1 MSKIRAIDLNFDR
14 DHIWHPYTSM
24 THPIPV
30 YPVTHANN
38 NMIYLETGEQLIDGM
53 SSWWSAIHGYNH
65 DAINKAMIEQ
75 INSMSHVMFGGLTHY
90 SAVAL
95 CKKLVSIT
103 PKKLSKVFLADSGSV
118 SVEVA
123 IKMAL
128 QYWLSQGLTNKQKLM
143 TPYKGYHGDTFAAM
157 SVCDPINSMH
167 SLYKGFLPEHVFV
180 PAPVSSFTS
189 RFDQNERKELER
201 YFEQNHQQVAA
212 FIIEP
217 IVQNAGGMNFY
228 HPEYL
233 ATVRKLCTQYN
244 VLLICD
250 EIATG
255 FGRTGKLFAVEHAH
269 VEPDIMCIGKALTGG
284 TMTLAATLTSDK
296 IAKGISDGQA
306 GVLMHGPT
314 FMGNPLACA
323 AACASIDILLSQD
336 WQQRI
341 AQINN
346 QLQAL
351 HRCSEFEEVADVRVL
366 GAIGVVE
373 LSPSSAAID
382 IATIQAFFVK
392 QGVWI
397 RPFGKLI
404 YLMPAYISDAA
415 SIQTLCNAIY
425 DAIKNKH
432 YCVHSHK
439 ASSELISQ

>member
-1 MSKIRAIDLNFDR
+1 MNKKQTIDLDFDR

-24 THPIPV
+24 TQPIPV
-30 YPVTHANN
+30 YPVTHAKHNI
-38 NMIYLETGEQLIDGM
+38 IYLETGEQLIDGM
-53 SSWWSAIHGYNH
+53 ASWWSAIHGYNH
-65 DAINKAMIEQ
+65 PILNNAMVEQ
-75 INSMSHVMFGGLTHY
+75 INTMSHVMFGGITHK
-90 SAVAL
+90 SAVTL
-95 CKKLVSIT
+95 CKKLVDIT
-103 PKKLSKVFLADSGSV
+103 PPDLTKVFLADSGSV

-128 QYWLSQGLTNKQKLM
+128 QYWLSQGINTKQKLM

-157 SVCDPINSMH
+157 SVCDPVNSMH

-180 PAPVSSFTS
+180 PAPVSKFDGD
-189 RFDQNERKELER
+189 FDQAEAQTLER
-201 YFEQNHQQVAA
+201 FFKAHHHEVAA

-228 HPEYL
+228 HPAYL
-233 ATVRKLCTQYN
+233 ACVRKLCTQYN

-255 FGRTGKLFAVEHAH
+255 FGRTGKLFAVEHGNI
-269 VEPDIMCIGKALTGG
+269 EPDIMCIGKALTGG
-284 TMTLAATLTSDK
+284 SMTLSATLTSNK
-296 IAKGISDGQA
+296 IATGISEGEA

-323 AACASIDILLSQD
+323 VACASIDLLLAQN

-341 AQINN
+341 SDINT
-346 QLQAL
+346 QLQQLNKCNELDA
-351 HRCSEFEEVADVRVL
+351 VANVRTL

-373 LSPSSAAID
+373 LTDVAGSVDVAK
-382 IATIQAFFVK
+382 IQAYFVE

-404 YLMPAYISDAA
+404 YLMPPYISDSA
-415 SIQTLCNAIY
+415 SIKTLCDAIY
-425 DAIKNKH
+425 TAIAGKH
-432 YCVHSHK
+432 YC
-439 ASSELISQ
+439 

>member
-1 MSKIRAIDLNFDR
+1 MSNKYTIDLNFDR

-24 THPIPV
+24 TQPIPV
-30 YPVTHANN
+30 YPVTHANHN
-38 NMIYLETGEQLIDGM
+38 LIHLETGEQLIDGM
-53 SSWWSAIHGYNH
+53 ASWWSAIHGYNH
-65 DAINKAMIEQ
+65 PVLNNAMIEQ
-75 INSMSHVMFGGLTHY
+75 INNMSHVMFGGITHK
-90 SAVAL
+90 SAIEL
-95 CKKLVSIT
+95 CKKLVAIT
-103 PKKLSKVFLADSGSV
+103 SKSLTKVFLADSGSV

-128 QYWLSQGLTNKQKLM
+128 QYWLSQGINTKQKLM

-157 SVCDPINSMH
+157 SVCDPVNSMH

-180 PAPVSSFTS
+180 PAPVSKFGSEFNQAEAQT
-189 RFDQNERKELER
+189 LEH
-201 YFEQNHQQVAA
+201 YFKTHHHEVAA

-233 ATVRKLCTQYN
+233 ACVRKLCSQYN

-255 FGRTGKLFAVEHAH
+255 FGRTGKLFAVEHAGI
-269 VEPDIMCIGKALTGG
+269 EPDILCIGKALTGG
-284 TMTLAATLTSDK
+284 SMTLSATLTSDN
-296 IAKGISDGQA
+296 IATGISEGEA

-323 AACASIDILLSQD
+323 VACASIDLLLQQD
-336 WQQRI
+336 WEKRI
-341 AQINN
+341 SDLNT
-346 QLQAL
+346 QLQQLNKCTELEA
-351 HRCSEFEEVADVRVL
+351 VADVRTL

-373 LSPSSAAID
+373 LTEEAGSVDVAK
-382 IATIQAFFVK
+382 IQHFFVE

-404 YLMPAYISDAA
+404 YLMPPYISDAK
-415 SIQTLCNAIY
+415 SIKTLCNAIY
-425 DAIKNKH
+425 DAIEGKH
-432 YCVHSHK
+432 YR
-439 ASSELISQ
+439 

>member
-1 MSKIRAIDLNFDR
+1 MNKKQTIDLDFDR

-24 THPIPV
+24 RQPIPV
-30 YPVTHANN
+30 YPVTHANHN
-38 NMIYLETGEQLIDGM
+38 LIYLETGEQLIDGM
-53 SSWWSAIHGYNH
+53 ASWWSAIHGYNH
-65 DAINKAMIEQ
+65 PVLNNAMIEQ
-75 INSMSHVMFGGLTHY
+75 INSMSHVMFGGITHN
-90 SAVAL
+90 SAVEL
-95 CKKLVSIT
+95 CKRLITIT
-103 PKKLSKVFLADSGSV
+103 PKSLTKVFLADSGSV

-128 QYWLSQGLTNKQKLM
+128 QYWLSQGFTHKQKLM

-157 SVCDPINSMH
+157 SVCDPVNSMH

-180 PAPVSSFTS
+180 PAPVSK
-189 RFDQNERKELER
+189 FDGEFNQAEAKTLEQ
-201 YFEQNHQQVAA
+201 YFKTHHHEVAA

-228 HPEYL
+228 HPAYL
-233 ATVRKLCTQYN
+233 ACVRKLCTQYN

-255 FGRTGKLFAVEHAH
+255 FGRTGKLFAVEHANI
-269 VEPDIMCIGKALTGG
+269 EPDILCIGKALTGG
-284 TMTLAATLTSDK
+284 SMTLSATLTSDK
-296 IAKGISDGQA
+296 IAIGISEGEA

-323 AACASIDILLSQD
+323 VACASIDLLLAQD

-341 AQINN
+341 SDINT
-346 QLQAL
+346 QLQQLKKCNELDA
-351 HRCSEFEEVADVRVL
+351 VANVRTL

-373 LSPSSAAID
+373 LTDAAGNVD
-382 IATIQAFFVK
+382 VAKIQAFFVE

-404 YLMPAYISDAA
+404 YLMPPYISDSA
-415 SIQTLCNAIY
+415 SIHTLCDAIY
-425 DAIKNKH
+425 TAIADKH
-432 YCVHSHK
+432 YC
-439 ASSELISQ
+439 